1 MAGFTKSD
9 ITPHIG
15 TLTSFLN
22 KAASDARCNPDCQKG
37 KLSKKKRNEFI
48 NAKNNLRNA
57 PIRLEKAEK
66 DWIIFDKGETFYS
79 QHKEK
84 KYKKE
89 GKEIMDS
96 FLKNTV
102 KPIMDKIDNQL
113 GYFRTQSVYR
123 DNVHHVHDSYSSKLK
138 KLRVKKQFTQNK
150 KSINDRL
157 AYFYNNNSDVTK
169 WFMYY
174 PKIFY
179 WIFVGVIVFL
189 MIYKKSYRKLEYY
202 PFIVLIFSG
211 PFLLPKIYALMM
223 NNSKHF
229 VIDNIY
235 FIIVALIILLALM
248 FNTLSKLPFALSSVT
263 TGN

>member
-15 TLTSFLN
+15 TLTTFLN
-22 KAASDARCNPDCQKG
+22 KAAANAKCNPDCQK
-37 KLSKKKRNEFI
+37 KKEKERKRSEFI

-66 DWIIFDKGETFYS
+66 EWIIFDKGEKFYS
-79 QHKEK
+79 EHQEK

-89 GKEIMDS
+89 GREIMS
-96 FLKNTV
+96 GFLKKSI

-113 GYFRTQSVYR
+113 QYFRTQSVYK
-123 DNVHHVHDSYSSKLK
+123 DNVHHVHDSYSDKLK
-138 KLRVKKQFTQNK
+138 ELRVKNQVTQDK
-150 KSINDRL
+150 KNVNDRL
-157 AYFYNNNSDVTK
+157 SYFYNNNSDVTK

-179 WIFVGVIVFL
+179 WIFVGIIVFL
-189 MIYKKSYRKLEYY
+189 MIYKKKYKKFEYY
-202 PFIVLIFSG
+202 PFLLLIFLG
-211 PFLLPKIYALMM
+211 PFLLSKIYTLMM

-235 FIIVALIILLALM
+235 FIIIALIGLLAAL
-248 FNTLSKLPFALSSVT
+248 FNTLSKLPFAYSDAIEK
-263 TGN
+263 